1 MMPSANRPR
10 LSLADVMILVA
21 TTGLSLA
28 IYILLD
34 NGLFDGQRYFFGILE
49 PPTGLSALQLIS
61 RVGGALS
68 ILLILFGGWT
78 LVLPVMP
85 LRKYRSQWRRL
96 SRQPGISAC
105 IAVGSGTL
113 VWTAVSC
120 TTLWIRDLV
129 QSHAALPPAF
139 WIRSP
144 VFDGLIVCAGTSV
157 AAVWI
162 VQIVTGR
169 WRPGANAFD
178 RLGRGLGVLW
188 FVVGAVFAARL
199 LLN

>member
-1 MMPSANRPR
+1 MMPSDNRPR

-34 NGLFDGQRYFFGILE
+34 NGLFDGQRYFFGIFE

-78 LVLPVMP
+78 LVLPVMA
-85 LRKYRSQWRRL
+85 LQKYRSQWRRL

-105 IAVGSGTL
+105 IAVGSGML

-120 TTLWIRDLV
+120 TTLWIRDLI
-129 QSHAALPPAF
+129 QNHAALPPAF

-178 RLGRGLGVLW
+178 RLGRGLGILW